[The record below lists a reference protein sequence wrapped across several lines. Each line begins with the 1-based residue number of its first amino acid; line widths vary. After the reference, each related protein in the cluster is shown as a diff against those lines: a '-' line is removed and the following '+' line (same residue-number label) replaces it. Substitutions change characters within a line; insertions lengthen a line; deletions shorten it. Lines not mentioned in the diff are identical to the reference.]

1 MAIKKT
7 AKNLF
12 IKISDKYVSTSKT
25 YEESAEKVEIVALKE
40 NLILAS
46 NKKINVISN

>member
-7 AKNLF
+7 ARNLL
-12 IKISDKYVSTSKT
+12 ITISDKYVSTSQT
-25 YEESAEKVEIVALKE
+25 HIESAEKVEIVAVGE

-46 NKKINVISN
+46 NKKINITGK